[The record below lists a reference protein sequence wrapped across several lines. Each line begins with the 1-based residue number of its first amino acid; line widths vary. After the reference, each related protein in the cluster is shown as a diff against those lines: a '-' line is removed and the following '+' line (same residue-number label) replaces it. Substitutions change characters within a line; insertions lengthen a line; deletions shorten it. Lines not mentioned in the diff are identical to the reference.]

1 MEDSRRTYE
10 SATERLVVFLEQVT
24 SMLQAT
30 SPSQRKFVES
40 TRAEVSKIAKRAKMQ
55 TTKRFSLD
63 SNTLFRAE
71 KLPGILWHM
80 KMSLQLINCA
90 YFTFRT

>member
-10 SATERLVVFLEQVT
+10 SATERLVVFLDQVT

-55 TTKRFSLD
+55 NTKRISLD
-63 SNTLFRAE
+63 SNTIFRAE
-71 KLPGILWHM
+71 SLPGIFLAH
-80 KMSLQLINCA
+80 KKLLKSLFQSGL
-90 YFTFRT
+90 